1 MNSSQYKNIQ
11 DPIARAEAMR
21 AEAIAN
27 AIFDGAV
34 ALRNLA
40 KAAAAK
46 VSGYFE
52 YRRTVDV
59 LSGMT
64 DRELDDIG
72 IRSDEHTSE
81 LQSLMRISYAVF
93 CWKKKKHNTKNFS

>member
-1 MNSSQYKNIQ
+1 MNSSQSKNIQ

-46 VSGYFE
+46 VPGYFE

-59 LSGMT
+59 LSGLT
-64 DRELDDIG
+64 ERALDDLG
-72 IRSDEHTSE
+72 ITRGDIH
-81 LQSLMRISYAVF
+81 AVSRGVSADARRVGRE
-93 CWKKKKHNTKNFS
+93 CVSTGR